1 MKLTKEVAQL
11 NRLTNKVA
19 IITGGAGNIGKETAR
34 TFLQE
39 GAKVALVDLSEESL
53 KAAVEELRIY
63 GEVISIAADV
73 TKEADVEQYVQ
84 TVLDQWGQIDVF
96 FNNAGIEGDVNNI
109 TNFDLDN
116 FKQVLNVNLVG
127 AFLGLK
133 HVLRVMQIQKFGSVI
148 NTSSDAGWSGDG
160 GLSPYVASKHGVV
173 GLTKTAAL
181 ESAEYNV
188 RINSIQPTGVKTRMM
203 SALEDEYINKG
214 VTTSVT
220 DESVP
225 FKRYAKTTELAY
237 LVLFLASDESQFI
250 TGSQYTIDGGRSAL
264 SR

>member
-1 MKLTKEVAQL
+1 
-11 NRLTNKVA
+11 
-19 IITGGAGNIGKETAR
+19 
-34 TFLQE
+34 
-39 GAKVALVDLSEESL
+39 
-53 KAAVEELRIY
+53 
-63 GEVISIAADV
+63 
-73 TKEADVEQYVQ
+73 QYVQ

-188 RINSIQPTGVKTRMM
+188 RINRDRKSVVEGKTVEGAAQR
-203 SALEDEYINKG
+203 
-214 VTTSVT
+214 
-220 DESVP
+220 
-225 FKRYAKTTELAY
+225 
-237 LVLFLASDESQFI
+237 SD
-250 TGSQYTIDGGRSAL
+250 AA
-264 SR
+264 

>member
-1 MKLTKEVAQL
+1 MS
-11 NRLTNKVA
+11 RLENKVA
-19 IITGGAGNIGKETAR
+19 VITGGVGNIGKETAAL
-34 TFLQE
+34 FLKE
-39 GAKVALVDLSEESL
+39 GAKVALVDLAAEALNS
-53 KAAVEELRIY
+53 AVEELNTY
-63 GEVISIAADV
+63 GDVISITADV
-73 TKEADVEQYVQ
+73 TQEEDVQRYVQ
-84 TVLDQWGQIDVF
+84 TVLDKWGKIDVF

-109 TNFDLDN
+109 TDFDVDN
-116 FKQVLNVNLVG
+116 FKQVLNVNLTG

-133 HVLRVMQIQKFGSVI
+133 HVLRVMQDQKFGSVI

-188 RINSIQPTGVKTRMM
+188 RINCIQPTGVQTRMM
-203 SALEDEYINKG
+203 SALEDEYVAKG
-214 VTTSVT
+214 VTTSIT
-220 DESVP
+220 EKAIP
-225 FKRYAKTTELAY
+225 FGRYAKTKELAY
-237 LVLFLASDESQFI
+237 LLLFLASDESQFI